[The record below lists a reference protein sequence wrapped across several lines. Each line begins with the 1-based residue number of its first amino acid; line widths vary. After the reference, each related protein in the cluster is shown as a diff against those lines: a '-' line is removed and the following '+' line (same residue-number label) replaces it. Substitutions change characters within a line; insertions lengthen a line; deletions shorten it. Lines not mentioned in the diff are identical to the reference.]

1 MTLFNKL
8 KDLKSKSQSAISI
21 FTRTIDDLKNI
32 NSSIQVEIDKN
43 TDRIKVIQEE
53 NTEYT
58 KVFTENNS
66 IINKIENILK

>member
-43 TDRIKVIQEE
+43 TDKIKV
-53 NTEYT
+53 
-58 KVFTENNS
+58 TENNS